1 MALILSLE
9 TSTKVCSV
17 CLSQGEQII
26 AKKELFE
33 ANSHATHLTVFI
45 QDLFKD
51 LDNYT
56 INDVDAIAV
65 SSGPGSYTGL
75 RIGVS
80 VAKGICYA
88 LSKPL
93 IAITSLESLVHGI
106 KSNEDIKSKID
117 EKTLFC
123 PMIDARRME
132 VYTTLFDAQLNMK
145 QEITAE
151 IIDENSFLEEL
162 KHHKIVF
169 VGDGADKCKETITHD
184 NAIFIDGMAP
194 LAANMI
200 SLAAHKFEKKEFVDV
215 AYFEPFYLKDFVAT
229 TPKKKVL

>member
-17 CLSQGEQII
+17 CLSENDNII
-26 AKKELFE
+26 AKKELYE

-45 QDLFKD
+45 QELFEGLNDIYIKD
-51 LDNYT
+51 
-56 INDVDAIAV
+56 IDAVAV

-88 LSKPL
+88 LNKPL
-93 IAITSLESLVHGI
+93 IAITSLEALATAALD
-106 KSNEDIKSKID
+106 NENLN
-117 EKTLFC
+117 EETLIC

-132 VYTTLFDAQLNMK
+132 VYTALFDYNITLLND
-145 QEITAE
+145 ITAE
-151 IIDENSFLEEL
+151 IIDENSFSKEL
-162 KHHKIVF
+162 AGKSIIF
-169 VGDGADKCKETITHD
+169 LGDGAAKCKDTILSE
-184 NAIFIDGMAP
+184 NAIFIENKAP
-194 LAANMI
+194 LASNMVKT
-200 SLAAHKFEKKEFVDV
+200 AYKKFQNQEFEDV

-229 TPKKKVL
+229 TPKKNIF

>member
-17 CLSQGEQII
+17 CLSENDKII

-45 QDLFKD
+45 QDLFDEVKEITIKD
-51 LDNYT
+51 
-56 INDVDAIAV
+56 IDAIAV

-88 LSKPL
+88 LNKPL
-93 IAITSLESLVHGI
+93 IAITSLEALTHAASSADLLT
-106 KSNEDIKSKID
+106 KE
-117 EKTLFC
+117 TLIC

-132 VYTTLFDAQLNMK
+132 VYTALFDSDFQLTNK
-145 QEITAE
+145 ITAE
-151 IIDENSFLEEL
+151 IIDENSYKKELADHPIIFL
-162 KHHKIVF
+162 
-169 VGDGADKCKETITHD
+169 GDGAEKCKDIIKSN
-184 NAIFIDGMAP
+184 NAIFLDNKAP
-194 LAANMI
+194 LASNMVKI
-200 SLAAHKFEKKEFVDV
+200 AYQKFQDKEFEDV

>member
-1 MALILSLE
+1 MAIILSLE

-17 CLSQGEQII
+17 CLSNNSTIL

-45 QDLFKD
+45 QDLFKSLPD
-51 LDNYT
+51 LSIQD
-56 INDVDAIAV
+56 IDAVAV

-88 LSKPL
+88 LNKPL
-93 IAITSLESLVHGI
+93 IAITSLECLAQAVINHP
-106 KSNEDIKSKID
+106 DLAD
-117 EKTLFC
+117 KTKPDTLYC

-132 VYTTLFDAQLNMK
+132 VYTALFDTKLKLVEKINAK
-145 QEITAE
+145 
-151 IIDENSFLEEL
+151 IIDETSYQAIL
-162 KHHKIVF
+162 HHHHIVF
-169 VGDGADKCKETITHD
+169 LGDGAEKCKETIVHP
-184 NAIFIDGMAP
+184 NALFLDAQAP
-194 LAANMI
+194 LASNMVL
-200 SLAAHKFEKKEFVDV
+200 LAHRKFEESDFEDT

>member
-17 CLSQGEQII
+17 CLSNNEEII

-45 QDLFKD
+45 QDLFSELSKYSLKD
-51 LDNYT
+51 
-56 INDVDAIAV
+56 IDAIAV

-80 VAKGICYA
+80 VAKGLCYA
-88 LSKPL
+88 LKKPL
-93 IAITSLESLVHGI
+93 IAITSLEALVYAAFNNEELMNKI
-106 KSNEDIKSKID
+106 NSN
-117 EKTLFC
+117 TLFC

-132 VYTTLFDAQLNMK
+132 VYTTLFDAEMK
-145 QEITAE
+145 MQKNISAE
-151 IIDENSFLEEL
+151 IIDENSFHDVLTN
-162 KHHKIVF
+162 HQVVF
-169 VGDGADKCKETITHD
+169 LGDGSEKCKEIIKHK
-184 NAIFIDGMAP
+184 NAVFLDGEAP
-194 LAANMI
+194 LASNMVKIASLKYANNQ
-200 SLAAHKFEKKEFVDV
+200 FEDV

>member
-1 MALILSLE
+1 MAIILSLE

-17 CLSQGEQII
+17 CLSNNHTIV

-45 QDLFKD
+45 QDLFND
-51 LDNYT
+51 LPDLS
-56 INDVDAIAV
+56 INDIDAVAV

-88 LSKPL
+88 LHKPL
-93 IAITSLESLVHGI
+93 IAITSLECLAQAVINHSALKG
-106 KSNEDIKSKID
+106 KTSKD
-117 EKTLFC
+117 TLFC

-132 VYTTLFDAQLNMK
+132 VYTALFNADMK
-145 QEITAE
+145 LVEKISAR
-151 IIDENSFLEEL
+151 IIDEDSYKEILDKHPMVFL
-162 KHHKIVF
+162 
-169 VGDGADKCKETITHD
+169 GDGAEKCKDTIVHS
-184 NAIFIDGMAP
+184 NALFLDGQSP
-194 LAANMI
+194 LASNMVNI
-200 SLAAHKFEKKEFVDV
+200 AHKKFENSDFEDV